1 MQQNRA
7 LRPLRRR
14 DGCDLGDGK
23 ILMRDTPVFGSAA
36 VAAPHVLAS
45 EAGRA
50 ILAEGGNAIE
60 AMVAMAAT
68 IAVVY
73 PHMNGIGGDGFWLV
87 QEPNGKRHGIEACGP
102 AGSLATIE
110 RYRRQGHDTIP
121 ARGPDAALTVAG
133 AVGGWRLALDLAKA
147 LGGRIPLRELL
158 LDAIGHAREGY
169 AVSPSEAGNRP
180 NELDALK
187 AAPGF
192 LAAFWPEGQAPK
204 PGSMRRATALTD
216 TLRHLS
222 DAGLDDFYRGDVGR
236 EIAADLERI
245 GAPVTR
251 SDLER
256 FAARSVV
263 PLSLSLPGL
272 DVFNLPPPTQG
283 IAALLILGLFE
294 KLGPAPLE
302 SFAHHHGLIEATKR
316 ALSLRDRH
324 VTDPAHADGDIK
336 ALLAE
341 DALAREAAMIDAK
354 RAAPWPVK
362 QSHGDT
368 VWMGAI
374 DASGIAVSY
383 IQSVYWEY
391 GSGCV
396 LPATG
401 IHWLN
406 RGTSFS
412 LDAKAVNPLQ
422 PGRKPFHTLNPALAR
437 FKDGRVLAY
446 GSMGGDGQPQFQAQ
460 ILTRYRLGQSLA
472 AAVDAPRWLYGRTW
486 GSASTAL
493 KFESRFD
500 PGLLERLDAAGHPVE
515 EVGQAYS
522 EGFGHAGMLVRHP
535 RGEVEAVHDPRS
547 DGDSRGL

>member
-1 MQQNRA
+1 M
-7 LRPLRRR
+7 L
-14 DGCDLGDGK
+14 
-23 ILMRDTPVFGSAA
+23 DTPVFGAAA
-36 VAAPHVLAS
+36 VAAPHSLAS

-87 QEPNGKRHGIEACGP
+87 QEPGGKMHGISACGP

-110 RYRRQGHDTIP
+110 RYRRQGYDTIP
-121 ARGPDAALTVAG
+121 ERGPDAALTVAG
-133 AVGGWRLALDLAKA
+133 AVGGWSLALELSRS
-147 LGGRIPLRELL
+147 LGGRMPLRELL
-158 LDAIGHAREGY
+158 LDAIHQARDGY
-169 AVSPSEAGNRP
+169 AVSASELRNRP
-180 NELDALK
+180 HELEALK

-192 LAAFWPEGQAPK
+192 LQTFWTDGK
-204 PGSMRRATALTD
+204 PPQPGTRRKPIALSD
-216 TLRHLS
+216 TLRQLA

-245 GAPVTR
+245 GAPITR
-251 SDLER
+251 TDLRRYE
-256 FAARSVV
+256 ARSVV

-272 DVFNLPPPTQG
+272 TVFNLPPPTQG
-283 IAALLILGLFE
+283 LASLLILGLFE
-294 KLGPAPLE
+294 RLGEAKLD

-316 ALSLRDRH
+316 ALALRDLH
-324 VTDPAHADGDIK
+324 VTDPAHADITP
-336 ALLAE
+336 AELLSE
-341 DALAREAAMIDAK
+341 TALAREAAKIDPK
-354 RAAPWPVK
+354 RAARWPLK

-374 DASGIAVSY
+374 DAKGLAVSY

-401 IHWLN
+401 IHWQN
-406 RGTSFS
+406 RGASFS
-412 LDAKAVNPLQ
+412 LDKAATNPLQ
-422 PGRKPFHTLNPALAR
+422 PDRKPFHTLNPALAR

-446 GSMGGDGQPQFQAQ
+446 GAMGGDGQPQFQAQ
-460 ILTRYRLGQSLA
+460 LLTRYRLGQNLA
-472 AAVDAPRWLYGRTW
+472 TAVDAPRWLFGRTW

-493 KFESRFD
+493 KFENRFD

-515 EVGQAYS
+515 EVGEAYS
-522 EGFGHAGMLVRHP
+522 EGFGHAGMLVKHP
-535 RGEVEAVHDPRS
+535 RGQVEAVHDPRS
-547 DGDSRGL
+547 DGDSRGI